1 MAGGGTSDAAPLL
14 AVEEVEGQKTKVGEV
29 TGMDSFFK
37 WLTGLIESGDP
48 HLFYVSSR
56 WLRKREEILRMDR
69 YECQLCKQRG
79 RYRKAELV
87 HHVNHVKDRP
97 DLALSDEFIG
107 MDGARKRQLIS
118 VCRGIMNSS
127 LSFFFILGKEMNGI
141 GARVCNHN
149 TWEAATGA
157 S

>member
-1 MAGGGTSDAAPLL
+1 M
-14 AVEEVEGQKTKVGEV
+14 EGQQTEVGEV
-29 TGMDSFFK
+29 TRMDSFFK

-97 DLALSDEFIG
+97 DLALSDEFVG
-107 MDGARKRQLIS
+107 ADGVRRRQLIS
-118 VCRGIMNSS
+118 VCRECHETVCHPERMKKSS
-127 LSFFFILGKEMNGI
+127 RKSRFTTPE
-141 GARVCNHN
+141 R
-149 TWEAATGA
+149 WD
-157 S
+157 